1 MDNTTKI
8 PYLKQDAI
16 VSVQIGS
23 GFLQQLSSVYAY
35 LTEGM
40 TKEQA
45 DAISSKLQEKKPLEL
60 KEGAIVTMSILI
72 KRIYDDAKEKDQLVY
87 KDLDTLMES

>member
-72 KRIYDDAKEKDQLVY
+72 KKIYDDAKEKDQLVY

>member
-8 PYLKQDAI
+8 PYLKQDAL

>member
-16 VSVQIGS
+16 VSVQIGA

-45 DAISSKLQEKKPLEL
+45 DLISSKLQEKKPLEL

-72 KRIYDDAKEKDQLVY
+72 KNIYDDAKEKDQLVY

>member
-72 KRIYDDAKEKDQLVY
+72 KKVYDDAKEKDQLVY